1 VARRISE
8 MYGLTAAIAVAT
20 LALTL
25 NASAGLQAAPQ
36 ATVIVIGPGAAHA
49 AAKHGTVLARLSVVG
64 GVSASVRSEELAA
77 LAAERGVTRIAPSVR
92 MVRTGNSPA
101 RLATVYPQVSNADGA
116 WAKGYTGKGVGIA
129 IIDSGVTPGAD
140 FGSRLVQVRLP
151 DQPGSLADAEGHG
164 TLVAGI
170 AAGSSPDGRFVGIA
184 PEANV
189 YAINVSR
196 GTSVYSSDVVT
207 ALNWVFENAHAN
219 NIRVVN
225 LSVSE
230 TEPSSYKQNILDLAV
245 ERLWA
250 SGVVVV
256 AAAGNTG
263 DVASAVDYAPANDPF
278 VITVGGL
285 DDHGTAKPGDDTV
298 ATFSSRGTTVDG
310 AVKPELLASGRLV
323 ASILTPGSFLD
334 SQAPTANRVAPGY
347 ATISGTSFA
356 APQVAGAAAIVLQLH
371 PDWSPDAVKYALVSQ
386 SRSLKEGALTSLF
399 LGSVV
404 NLKAPTGLANQGLSS
419 LVCLPGASCLTESS
433 GSTIASTWDSSSW
446 TSSSWTSSS
455 WTSSSWTS
463 SSWTSSSWTSSSW
476 TSSSWTSS
484 SWTSSS
490 WTGPISWSHWSWN

>member
-1 VARRISE
+1 MAPRMSE
-8 MYGLTAAIAVAT
+8 MYGLTAAIAVAM
-20 LALTL
+20 LGLTMT
-25 NASAGLQAAPQ
+25 ASAAPPAAQ
-36 ATVIVIGPGAAHA
+36 STVIVVGPGAAQA
-49 AAKHGTVLARLSVVG
+49 AAKHGTVLARLPVVG
-64 GVSASVRSEELAA
+64 GVSASVRSNELTA
-77 LAAERGVTRIAPSVR
+77 LASERGVTRVAPSVR
-92 MVRTGNSPA
+92 MVRTGKPTN
-101 RLATVYPQVSNADGA
+101 LATIYPQVSNADGA

-263 DVASAVDYAPANDPF
+263 DLPSAVDYAPANDPF

-285 DDHGTAKPGDDTV
+285 DDHGTARLGDDTV

-310 AVKPELLASGRLV
+310 AVKPELLASARLV
-323 ASILTPGSFLD
+323 ASVLTPGSFLD
-334 SQAPTANRVAPGY
+334 AQAPAANRIAPGY

-356 APQVAGAAAIVLQLH
+356 APQVAGVAAIVLQLH
-371 PDWSPDAVKYALVSQ
+371 PDWSPDAVKYALIDQARTV
-386 SRSLKEGALTSLF
+386 KEGALTSLF
-399 LGSVV
+399 LSSLV
-404 NLKAPTGLANQGLSS
+404 NLKAPTGLSNQGIAS
-419 LVCLPGASCLTESS
+419 LVCLPGASCLS
-433 GSTIASTWDSSSW
+433 GSTIASNWD
-446 TSSSWTSSS
+446 SSSWTSSS

-490 WTGPISWSHWSWN
+490 WTGPINWSYWSWN

>member
-1 VARRISE
+1 VARRLGDS
-8 MYGLTAAIAVAT
+8 YGLTAALAIAT
-20 LALTL
+20 LAFTL
-25 NASAGLQAAPQ
+25 HASSGLHSAAPAHAAQ
-36 ATVIVIGPGAAHA
+36 TRVIVLGPGAAGA
-49 AAKHGTVLARLSVVG
+49 AAKHGRVLARLAIVG
-64 GVSASVRSEELAA
+64 GVSASVRSGELAA
-77 LAAERGVTRIAPSVR
+77 LAGERGVTRVARSVP
-92 MVRTGNSPA
+92 MVRTGQSAPN
-101 RLATVYPQVSNADGA
+101 LATVYPQVSAADKA
-116 WAKGYTGKGVGIA
+116 WSKGYTGNGVGIA
-129 IIDSGVTPGAD
+129 IIDSGVTPNAD

-151 DQPGSLADAEGHG
+151 GQTGALDDAQGHG

-170 AAGSSPDGRFVGIA
+170 AAGSSADGRFIGIA

-196 GTSVYSSDVVT
+196 GSSVYSSDVVT

-225 LSVSE
+225 LSLTE
-230 TEPSSYKQNILDLAV
+230 TLPSSYKQNILNLAV

-263 DVASAVDYAPANDPF
+263 TSPSAVDFAPANDPL

-298 ATFSSRGTTVDG
+298 ATFSSRGTTMDG
-310 AVKPELLASGRLV
+310 FTKPELLAPGRLV
-323 ASILTPGSFLD
+323 ASILAPGSVLD
-334 SQAPTANRVAPGY
+334 GQAPAANRITPGY

-356 APQVAGAAAIVLQLH
+356 APQVAGAAAIILQLH
-371 PDWSPDAVKYALVSQ
+371 PDWSPDAIKFALVDNA
-386 SRSLKEGALTSLF
+386 RSMKDGSLVSLF
-399 LGSVV
+399 LPAIVS
-404 NLKAPTGLANQGLSS
+404 LKAPTGLSNQGVAAL
-419 LVCLPGASCLTESS
+419 LCPPGGPCLTA
-433 GSTIASTWDSSSW
+433 STIASAWN
-446 TSSSWTSSS
+446 SSSWTSSS

-490 WTGPISWSHWSWN
+490 WTGPVDWSYWSWN